1 MSNVYKKYFG
11 CAILSREIFYRG
23 DTMKVTT
30 EFRNGIL
37 FVRLSGDL
45 TKDTVSILNDK
56 VTNLVNR
63 AGIRHVVFNVEA
75 LNSIDYKGISTL
87 LYNYEIVKRND
98 GNVFLCGG
106 NEKVDNILKYNHVF
120 KYISEISSELCAL
133 NLMKG

>member
-1 MSNVYKKYFG
+1 
-11 CAILSREIFYRG
+11 
-23 DTMKVTT
+23 MKVTT

-37 FVRLSGDL
+37 FVRLKGDL

-63 AGIRHVVFNVEA
+63 VGIRHVVFNVEE
-75 LNSIDYKGISTL
+75 LNSIDYKGVSTL

-106 NEKVDNILKYNHVF
+106 NEKVDNILKCNHVF